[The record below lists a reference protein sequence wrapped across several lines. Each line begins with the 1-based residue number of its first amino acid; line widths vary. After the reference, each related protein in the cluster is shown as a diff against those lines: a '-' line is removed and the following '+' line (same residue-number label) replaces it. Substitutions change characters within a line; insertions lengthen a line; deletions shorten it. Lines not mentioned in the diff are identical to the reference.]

1 MSGRIVAV
9 AATFVAVACAHTRA
23 APPTPNYV
31 LRDTTAWSNL
41 LYGGSMALLVQGG
54 VVLDTVDL
62 LMGIQTVPGG
72 IVYQP
77 VRKAPNDHEEC
88 RPEGACFDLRPW
100 VLRNGTR
107 TRQLAD
113 FVPALHAF
121 FSSPSV
127 IDSVLFY
134 WGITPADSGRFRI
147 SAMRYDFATRRADST
162 YLFSEGL
169 ETDNPG
175 HLEAPHREGNAI
187 VFGTMGRR
195 FVLSRELRL
204 LRER

>member
-1 MSGRIVAV
+1 MSRKTVAV
-9 AATFVAVACAHTRA
+9 VAAFAAAACAHPRA
-23 APPTPNYV
+23 SPPTPNYV
-31 LRDTTAWSNL
+31 LRDTTEWSNL
-41 LYGGSMALLVQGG
+41 LYGGSMAVLVQGG

-62 LMGIQTVPGG
+62 LMGIRAVPGG

-134 WGITPADSGRFRI
+134 WGITPADSGQFRI
-147 SAMRYDFATRRADST
+147 SAMKYDFATGRADST

-175 HLEAPHREGNAI
+175 HLEAPHRQGNAI
-187 VFGTMGRR
+187 VYRTMGRS
-195 FVLSRELRL
+195 FVLSRELRVI
-204 LRER
+204 RNR